1 MVLDKRIFLGGAGQ
15 RSESGNILLT
25 VTLVGLL
32 GMALT
37 GGLISNYAVSEARAV
52 AESLAKIRVYW
63 AMVGHIDYALSRMRR
78 ENETSA
84 GWISDLDE
92 NGIQGVLLGHLDEL
106 EKGSSVGAAK
116 CRGSTVTS
124 TTDSRCSSW
133 SYNEVSSD
141 YIFHFKWSVF
151 DPANNDPAEGTATDG
166 KVGIRIDYVLEGA
179 SDNAAG
185 DPTSSVASLNGLSR
199 RIRDLEY
206 IVCFVEPNS
215 PLVGFEIGNCGDFET
230 SLADASGAAQIVSA
244 RRCIYD
250 DGGSPGTLT
259 GSAGSKADNTATDT
273 CI

>member
-1 MVLDKRIFLGGAGQ
+1 MFLDNGKFWGTAKQ
-15 RSESGNILLT
+15 RSDSGNILLT

-32 GMALT
+32 GMSLA

-52 AESLAKIRVYW
+52 SESLAKIRVYW

-78 ENETSA
+78 ENKTAA
-84 GWISDLDE
+84 GWIGDLDE
-92 NGIQGVLLGHLDEL
+92 NGIQGVLLSHLDEL
-106 EKGSSVGAAK
+106 EKGSSAN
-116 CRGSTVTS
+116 CRGTTVTS
-124 TTDSRCSSW
+124 STDSRCSSW
-133 SYNEVSSD
+133 SYNEISSD

-151 DPANNDPAEGTATDG
+151 DPVNNDPAEGTATDG

-179 SDNAAG
+179 SDNAVG
-185 DPTSSVASLNGLSR
+185 NPTSSVASLNGLSR

-230 SLADASGAAQIVSA
+230 GLADASGAAQIVSA

-259 GSAGSKADNTATDT
+259 GSAGSKSDNTATDT